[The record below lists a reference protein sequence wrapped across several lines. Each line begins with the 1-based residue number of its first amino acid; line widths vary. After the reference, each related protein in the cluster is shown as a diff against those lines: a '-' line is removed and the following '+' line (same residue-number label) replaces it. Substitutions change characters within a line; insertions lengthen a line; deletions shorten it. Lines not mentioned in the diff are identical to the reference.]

1 MIKILVVDDDNHIRE
16 LIRFFLESCD
26 YEVKEASNGQEALEK
41 VYNDK
46 IDMAIVDVM
55 MPKVNGLDLCK
66 EIRKDYDFP
75 ILMLTAKGETKDI
88 VKGFGAGVDDYMS
101 KPFDLEELDVRIK
114 ALLKG
119 YKINLSQSISVGE
132 LWMDKKNFEIKVN
145 GEKIDIALKE
155 FQLLYKLAE
164 NLGKTISRDVLI
176 EEIWGYDFDGNER
189 TLDVHINRLREKF
202 PKEKYSFK
210 ITTIRGLGYRM
221 ENN

>member
-16 LIRFFLESCD
+16 LIKVFLENSA
-26 YEVKEASNGQEALEK
+26 YEVEGASNGQEALEK
-41 VYNDK
+41 VYESK
-46 IDMAIVDVM
+46 IDLAIVDVM

-75 ILMLTAKGETKDI
+75 ILMLTAKGETQDI

-114 ALLKG
+114 ALLKR

-189 TLDVHINRLREKF
+189 TLDVHINRLRDKF
-202 PKEKYSFK
+202 PKEKHSFK

-221 ENN
+221 ESN

>member
-16 LIRFFLESCD
+16 LIKVFLENSA
-26 YEVKEASNGQEALEK
+26 YEVEEASNGEEALEK
-41 VYNDK
+41 VYDSK
-46 IDMAIVDVM
+46 IDLAIVDVM

-75 ILMLTAKGETKDI
+75 ILMLTAKGETRDI

-114 ALLKG
+114 ALLKR

-189 TLDVHINRLREKF
+189 TLDVHINRLRDKF

>member
-16 LIRFFLESCD
+16 LIKVFLENSA
-26 YEVKEASNGQEALEK
+26 YEVEEASNGQEALEK
-41 VYNDK
+41 VYESK
-46 IDMAIVDVM
+46 IDLAIVDVM

-75 ILMLTAKGETKDI
+75 ILMLTAKGETQDI

-114 ALLKG
+114 ALLKR

-145 GEKIDIALKE
+145 EEKIDIALKE

-189 TLDVHINRLREKF
+189 TLDVHINRLRDKF

>member
-16 LIRFFLESCD
+16 LIKVFLENSA
-26 YEVKEASNGQEALEK
+26 YEVEEASNGEEALEK
-41 VYNDK
+41 VYDSK
-46 IDMAIVDVM
+46 IDLAIVDVM

-75 ILMLTAKGETKDI
+75 ILMLTAKGETRDI

-114 ALLKG
+114 ALLKR

-145 GEKIDIALKE
+145 EEKIDIALKE

-189 TLDVHINRLREKF
+189 TLDVHINRLRDKF

>member
-1 MIKILVVDDDNHIRE
+1 MIKILVVDDDNHIKE
-16 LIRFFLESCD
+16 LIKVFLENSA
-26 YEVKEASNGQEALEK
+26 YEVEEASNGQEALEK
-41 VYNDK
+41 VYESK
-46 IDMAIVDVM
+46 IDLAIVDVM

-75 ILMLTAKGETKDI
+75 ILMLTAKGETQDI

-114 ALLKG
+114 ALLKR

-189 TLDVHINRLREKF
+189 TLDVHINRLRDKF
-202 PKEKYSFK
+202 PKEKHSFK

-221 ENN
+221 ESN

>member
-16 LIRFFLESCD
+16 LIKFFLENSA
-26 YEVKEASNGQEALEK
+26 YEVEEASNGEEALEK
-41 VYNDK
+41 VYDSK
-46 IDMAIVDVM
+46 IDLAIVDVM

-75 ILMLTAKGETKDI
+75 ILMLTAKGETRDI

-114 ALLKG
+114 ALLKR

-189 TLDVHINRLREKF
+189 TLDVHINRLRDKF

>member
-16 LIRFFLESCD
+16 LIKVFLENSI
-26 YEVKEASNGQEALEK
+26 YEVEEASNGQEALEK
-41 VYNDK
+41 VYESK
-46 IDMAIVDVM
+46 IDLAIVDVM

-75 ILMLTAKGETKDI
+75 ILMLTAKGETQDI

-114 ALLKG
+114 ALLKR
-119 YKINLSQSISVGE
+119 YKINISQSISVGE

-189 TLDVHINRLREKF
+189 TLDVHINRLRDKF

>member
-16 LIRFFLESCD
+16 LIKVFLENSA
-26 YEVKEASNGQEALEK
+26 YEVEEASNGEEALEK
-41 VYNDK
+41 VYDSK
-46 IDMAIVDVM
+46 IDLAIVDVM

-75 ILMLTAKGETKDI
+75 ILMLTAKGETQDI

-114 ALLKG
+114 ALLKR

-145 GEKIDIALKE
+145 EEKIDIALKE

-189 TLDVHINRLREKF
+189 TLDVHINRLRDKF